1 MQPLKKCY
9 KMKKLS
15 LKQIEELL
23 KQKDIDPTLKESLK
37 EKKKIL
43 TNSQIVQK

>member
-15 LKQIEELL
+15 LKQIDDLL
-23 KQKDIDPTLKESLK
+23 KQKEIDPTLKESLE

-43 TNSQIVQK
+43 TNNQTIQK

>member
-43 TNSQIVQK
+43 TNNQTILK

>member
-1 MQPLKKCY
+1 
-9 KMKKLS
+9 MKKLS

-23 KQKDIDPTLKESLK
+23 KQKDIDPTLKESLE

-43 TNSQIVQK
+43 TNNQTIQK

>member
-15 LKQIEELL
+15 LKQIDDLL
-23 KQKDIDPTLKESLK
+23 KQKDIDPTLKESLE

-43 TNSQIVQK
+43 TNNQTIQK

>member
-1 MQPLKKCY
+1 
-9 KMKKLS
+9 MKKLS
-15 LKQIEELL
+15 LKQIDDLL
-23 KQKDIDPTLKESLK
+23 KHKDIDPTLKESLE

>member
-15 LKQIEELL
+15 LKQIDDLL
-23 KQKDIDPTLKESLK
+23 KHKDIDPTLKESLE

-43 TNSQIVQK
+43 TNNQTIQK

>member
-1 MQPLKKCY
+1 
-9 KMKKLS
+9 MKKLS

-23 KQKDIDPTLKESLK
+23 KKKDIDLTLKESLK

-43 TNSQIVQK
+43 TNDQTVQK